1 MEMMLG
7 GGKKRRGEEKP
18 EHNSTVG
25 WHSLSRMAMQTN
37 MATRKF
43 VLIPNDTAR
52 ATPRL
57 QSGST
62 SLLSLG
68 SPRLYV

>member
-1 MEMMLG
+1 MVVKAMPKHDTRFTL
-7 GGKKRRGEEKP
+7 K
-18 EHNSTVG
+18 
-25 WHSLSRMAMQTN
+25 WHSPNKIAMQTN

-52 ATPRL
+52 ATPLL
-57 QSGST
+57 QPGST

-68 SPRLYV
+68 SPKLYVW